1 MKKSMIVIAAT
12 MLTGFLAFGQTDKP
26 AVAEKAVKEAKV
38 QTTCPVDD
46 AKIDKTVFVDVK
58 GIRIFLCCSECV
70 GRCKANPDKYE
81 CYRNF
86 CRDGCRDKVK
96 ADPDKYIAQM
106 EDQGIV
112 LEKVPEA
119 KVAEARK

>member
-1 MKKSMIVIAAT
+1 MKKSMVVIAAA
-12 MLTGFLAFGQTDKP
+12 MLTGFLAYGQAEKP
-26 AVAEKAVKEAKV
+26 AVAEKAPKEAKL

-46 AKIDKTVFVDVK
+46 AKIDRTVFVDVK
-58 GIRIFLCCSECV
+58 GKRISLCCHECV
-70 GRCKANPDKYE
+70 SRCKANPDKYE

-96 ADPDKYIAQM
+96 ADPDKYIAQL

-119 KVAEARK
+119 NVAEARK